1 MVTNNLFEHQFNMK
15 KIFNI
20 NIYSSFLAFS
30 VLLLIVSGCKK
41 VNTSDDLSTPRLFKP
56 GGLTVA
62 AAQNLAKVTWT
73 VPLFAAGKKLSY
85 TAEFSKD
92 TLFATTEFTLTTDT
106 AGVTATDEKLAVRK
120 KYYVRVKTNAYEDQ
134 PESKWIESSGFSI
147 SGTQLFQPVRELE
160 IKETSVTLRFT
171 PTVGLNKITLIPIAG
186 AGQPVAVDVALNA
199 TEAAAGLK
207 VLTGLAPATG
217 YSAELFSDTKSNGFL
232 TFTTLPV
239 TVYSVILNPG
249 ADLAATIASAA
260 NNAVIGLNPGTY
272 NLTAAATVILSKTIT
287 LKSTSYNP
295 KDTKVNFK
303 EFTLKGTGA
312 GIKVSG
318 IEFDGIA
325 PGNASYF
332 INLTGAAADADPAQF
347 TSITIENCIIHNTA
361 FCLIRGNRAA
371 VGAHKIEFVKVTN
384 TIGYDNPVSSYDY
397 FTLDK
402 LAFNRLDV
410 TKSTF
415 YNLSRSIISCA
426 TVLTGS
432 PAPVIVIDQCDFN
445 NLGSDATKYVILDAN
460 TNPVTFTMQNSIIA
474 NVPRGAG
481 VQTTAI
487 RASVGTVAFNNNN
500 VFKFVTTP
508 GGTTAIALPA
518 TATNNRTTD
527 LGWTASTTDFTLPAT
542 SDLRNFSTTGTAI
555 GDPRWA
561 Y

>member
-15 KIFNI
+15 KILNI

-30 VLLLIVSGCKK
+30 FLLLITSGCKK
-41 VNTSDDLSTPRLFKP
+41 VNTSTDLSTPRLFKP
-56 GGLTVA
+56 GAITVSA
-62 AAQNLAKVTWT
+62 GQTSAKISWV
-73 VPLFAAGKKLSY
+73 VPLFASGQKLSY

-92 TLFATTEFTLTTDT
+92 TLFATTDFTLTTDT
-106 AGVTATDEKLAVRK
+106 AGVTATDDKLAVRQ
-120 KYYVRVKTNAYEDQ
+120 KYYVRVKANAYADQ
-134 PESKWIESSGFSI
+134 PESKWMESSGFSI

-171 PTVGLNKITLIPIAG
+171 PTVGLNKITLTPAT
-186 AGQPVAVDVALNA
+186 GQAVNVALTT

-207 VLTGLAPATG
+207 VLTGLAPATK
-217 YSAELFSDTKSNGFL
+217 YSAELFLDTKSKGFL

-239 TVYSVILNPG
+239 TVYSVTLNPG
-249 ADLAATIASAA
+249 DDLAATIAAAA
-260 NNAVIGLNPGTY
+260 NNAIIGLNPGTY
-272 NLTAAATVILSKTIT
+272 NLTAIATPILNKTIT

-325 PGNASYF
+325 PGSASYF
-332 INLTGAAADADPAQF
+332 INLTGAVADADAAQF

-361 FCLIRGNRAA
+361 NCLIRANRAA
-371 VGAHKIEFVKVTN
+371 VGAHKIDFIKVTN
-384 TIGYDNPVSSYDY
+384 TIGYDNPVSTYDY

-415 YNLSRSIISCA
+415 YNLSRSIINCP
-426 TVLTGS
+426 TVLTGL
-432 PAPVIVIDQCDFN
+432 PAPVMVIDQCDFN

-474 NVPRGAG
+474 NVPRVAG
-481 VQTTAI
+481 VAAAAI
-487 RASVGTVAFNNNN
+487 RASVGTVSFNNND
-500 VFKFVTTP
+500 VFKFVTTL
-508 GGTTAIALPA
+508 GGTTAVTLPA

-527 LGWTASTTDFTLPAT
+527 LGWNATTTDFTLPAT
-542 SDLRNFSTTGTAI
+542 SDLRTFSTTGAAI
-555 GDPRWA
+555 GDPRWT